1 MKDYQLLDPK
11 RHSQIRVQNQGKL
24 LELDRGLLAPAFIAE
39 FRSLACEYP
48 IVLVKDTETGQFLC
62 AVLLG
67 LSTHHLS
74 CFDEVG
80 DWRVA
85 YLPWSL
91 KRQPFLIAYRADEN
105 GDLVPMLSIDAGHPM
120 VGEKSGDHVF
130 ESDGTLTSMAEA
142 KLTALRSIN
151 DSASRTAQFV
161 ERLIELELLTGLKV
175 QGQTDSGNEIVV
187 DDIYGIDE
195 EALGLL
201 SDSILV
207 ELHRTRYLEP
217 IYLMVASL
225 GRISG
230 FMRQINQKHTASS

>member
-74 CFDEVG
+74 CFDEDG
-80 DWRVA
+80 EWRDA

-91 KRQPFLIAYRADEN
+91 KRQPFLIANRADEN

-120 VGEKSGDHVF
+120 VG
-130 ESDGTLTSMAEA
+130 
-142 KLTALRSIN
+142 
-151 DSASRTAQFV
+151 
-161 ERLIELELLTGLKV
+161 
-175 QGQTDSGNEIVV
+175 
-187 DDIYGIDE
+187 
-195 EALGLL
+195 
-201 SDSILV
+201 
-207 ELHRTRYLEP
+207 
-217 IYLMVASL
+217 
-225 GRISG
+225 
-230 FMRQINQKHTASS
+230 